1 MNALSLLAALLL
13 TFPNLE
19 ASPQASAPA
28 STTSTQAV
36 TLLAQSV
43 AALTG
48 KATLSD
54 VTLTGTARRIAGS
67 DDESG
72 SVTLQVLSGGYSK
85 IQLSLPSGSRSEV
98 HTMVNSTPAGS
109 WSGPDGISRQLAQH
123 NLIGDPGLFP
133 VLALASILSSQNSVA
148 TMVGQETKNGQAVEH
163 ISVSQ
168 ISNVSDPLVAAS
180 FAHLT
185 HVDFYLDS
193 ATLLPAAVSFN
204 AHPDNNALLD
214 IPVQIVF
221 SSYQTI
227 SGVKI
232 PMHVQKFFNNS
243 LLLDLQ
249 FQSASINSGL
259 TASAFGAL

>member
-1 MNALSLLAALLL
+1 MNALSLLPPLLL

-19 ASPQASAPA
+19 AFPKPGAPA
-28 STTSTQAV
+28 SQTPPQPRPRPP
-36 TLLAQSV
+36 QSV
-43 AALTG
+43 PALTG
-48 KATLSD
+48 NATLSD
-54 VTLTGTARRIAGS
+54 VTLPGTARRIAGS

-168 ISNVSDPLVAAS
+168 ISNVSDPLV
-180 FAHLT
+180 
-185 HVDFYLDS
+185 
-193 ATLLPAAVSFN
+193 P
-204 AHPDNNALLD
+204 
-214 IPVQIVF
+214 
-221 SSYQTI
+221 
-227 SGVKI
+227 
-232 PMHVQKFFNNS
+232 
-243 LLLDLQ
+243 
-249 FQSASINSGL
+249 
-259 TASAFGAL
+259 